1 MSSFTKGCEEC
12 GGGVKMD
19 DQICPKC
26 GFDFTLHPR
35 ISPKCPYC
43 EKELHLRDFFVYEL
57 VKKGHK
63 RIKGFLGETAGW
75 WGQMYHC
82 PFCGKILG
90 FASSARGSNRK

>member
-12 GGGVKMD
+12 GWGVDID
-19 DQICPKC
+19 DQICSKC

-43 EKELHLRDFFVYEL
+43 EKDLHLRDFYVIKL
-57 VKKGHK
+57 DKKGRK
-63 RIKGFLGETAGW
+63 RNKGFLGEHEGLYN
-75 WGQMYHC
+75 QMYHC

-90 FASSARGSNRK
+90 FTNAARGT

>member
-12 GGGVKMD
+12 GGGVEMD

-57 VKKGHK
+57 DKKVFFMK
-63 RIKGFLGETAGW
+63 MKLKNT
-75 WGQMYHC
+75 
-82 PFCGKILG
+82 PKKIII
-90 FASSARGSNRK
+90 FFKF

>member
-12 GGGVKMD
+12 GWGVDID
-19 DQICPKC
+19 DQICSKC

-43 EKELHLRDFFVYEL
+43 EKDLHLRDFYVIEL
-57 VKKGHK
+57 DKKGRK
-63 RIKGFLGETAGW
+63 RNKGFLGEHAGW
-75 WGQMYHC
+75 YNQMYHC

-90 FASSARGSNRK
+90 FTNAARGT